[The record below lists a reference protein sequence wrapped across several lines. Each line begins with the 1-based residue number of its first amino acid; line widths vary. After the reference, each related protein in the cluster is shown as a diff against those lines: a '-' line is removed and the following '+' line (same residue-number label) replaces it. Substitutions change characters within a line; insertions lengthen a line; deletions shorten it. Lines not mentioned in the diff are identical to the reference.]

1 MKRLIIFIVALFLFI
16 GTIIFA
22 EYLLAT
28 KDAQK
33 SIDSDFIEIKTQLI
47 TLAEET
53 AQIKNLSFFGQII
66 QTLQKNSRLKD
77 TEITLKKHIF
87 DANTLLKTIPFTD
100 KSWSIIDI
108 TIDAKDGIILINEN
122 GLYELQLTTQALSDK
137 KTIPITFYISKDD
150 IIKNALFFYQP
161 YLKVVA
167 QNKLS
172 GVALEEETIEKNDYT
187 LHFSYDKS
195 FNSDLVFKNILQF
208 SLLII
213 MITIGL
219 LMMCY
224 WLYHLVIRQKL
235 VSSIHI
241 LNQYVSHIL
250 EGKMVKDSSL
260 PVIAY
265 QELSHL
271 HNNIIELTHKYV
283 NASNELS
290 ISKDIIVQ
298 KERSDEL
305 TGLPNKKS
313 FESDLKYMFVAN
325 KNGYVIVLRIDKIG
339 LFTKNHGPEIVDTLI
354 ETFAKTIQDFFRS
367 HPQFQGNI
375 YRFFGGEFA
384 IIVYESDSE
393 KIEKMLQA
401 IIKLTETLTDKYYFF
416 DNAIFYGATPFD
428 RYGSIESI
436 LQGAQD
442 AYETAYKEKLKTYFI
457 ADATHQI
464 ELNKK
469 LESTVKDIITRND
482 FVLQYMH
489 DTYSFGS
496 HSKLLMQEISPLL
509 IDSFTFESIP
519 SGKFISVAEKLGLI
533 ADFDKAI
540 IEKVLEQIQLGDLEH
555 QIGIVL
561 SVSSLSNQLF
571 LAWIEEQITHHAA
584 MSKLIFIAPCYSVAS
599 NYEVFRSFNQILKNH
614 SLHFMIKRYDPTD
627 LPLDKLISLQP
638 HYLRLEKTFCQDF
651 KKDST
656 KQHAVKQI
664 LLFCENNNI
673 KVIGDSVKN
682 EEDYLAFEMLDFY
695 GTTK

>member
-1 MKRLIIFIVALFLFI
+1 MKRLITFSVALFLFI
-16 GTIIFA
+16 GIIIFTK
-22 EYLLAT
+22 YLFT
-28 KDAQK
+28 IKDAQK
-33 SIDSDFIEIKTQLI
+33 SIDFHLLDTKTQLMA
-47 TLAEET
+47 LAEES
-53 AQIKNLSFFGQII
+53 AQSKSLSHFAHTI

-77 TEITLKKHIF
+77 TEIRLKKHIF
-87 DANTLLKTIPFTD
+87 DANILLKTIPFADT
-100 KSWSIIDI
+100 SWTIVDI
-108 TIDAKDGIILINEN
+108 TIDAKDGIIYINDN
-122 GLYELQLTTQALSDK
+122 NLYELQLNDQALNDQK
-137 KTIPITFYISKDD
+137 IIPITFYISKDD
-150 IIKNALFFYQP
+150 MVKNALFFYQP
-161 YLKVVA
+161 YIKVTT
-167 QNKLS
+167 QNNFS
-172 GVALEEETIEKNDYT
+172 GIAFQEEIIEKNDYT
-187 LHFSYDKS
+187 LRFSYDTSLDSEKI
-195 FNSDLVFKNILQF
+195 FTNILQF
-208 SLLII
+208 SFFII
-213 MITIGL
+213 IFTLGL

-224 WLYHLVIRQKL
+224 WLYHSVIHQKL

-241 LNQYVSHIL
+241 LNQYISLIL

-325 KNGYVIVLRIDKIG
+325 KNGYVIILRIDKIG

-367 HPQFQGNI
+367 HLELQGTI

-384 IIVYESDSE
+384 IISYESDSE
-393 KIEKMLQA
+393 KIEKLLQK
-401 IIKLTETLTDKYYFF
+401 IITLTETLTDKFYFF
-416 DNAIFYGATPFD
+416 DNTIFYGATPFD

-442 AYETAYKEKLKTYFI
+442 AYETAYKEKLKPYFI
-457 ADATHQI
+457 ADSQHQL

-489 DTYSFGS
+489 DTYSFGLNP
-496 HSKLLMQEISPLL
+496 KLLMQEISPLL

-519 SGKFISVAEKLGLI
+519 SGKFISVAEELGLI
-533 ADFDKAI
+533 ADFDRAI
-540 IEKVLEQIQLGDLEH
+540 IEKVLEQIKLGELEH

-571 LAWIEEQITHHAA
+571 LSWIEDQMTYQPAI
-584 MSKLIFIAPCYSVAS
+584 SKLIFIAPCYSVAS
-599 NYEVFRSFNQILKNH
+599 NYEIFSSFSKILANH
-614 SLHFMIKRYDPTD
+614 SLYFMIKRYDPTD
-627 LPLDKLISLQP
+627 LPLDKLVSLQP
-638 HYLRLEKTFCQDF
+638 SYLRLDKTFCQDF
-651 KKDST
+651 KKDSA

-664 LLFCENNNI
+664 VLFCESNNI

>member
-1 MKRLIIFIVALFLFI
+1 MKRLIIFIVALFLFTS
-16 GTIIFA
+16 TIIFT
-22 EYLLAT
+22 EYLFAI

-33 SIDSDFIEIKTQLI
+33 LIDSHFLETKAQLI
-47 TLAEET
+47 ALAEES
-53 AQIKNLSFFGQII
+53 AQRKSLALFAQTI

-87 DANTLLKTIPFTD
+87 DTNILLKTIPFAD
-100 KSWSIIDI
+100 NSWTIIDI
-108 TIDAKDGIILINEN
+108 TIDAMDGIVLINEN
-122 GLYELQLTTQALSDK
+122 NSYELQLSTQALNDK
-137 KTIPITFYISKDD
+137 KIIPITFYISKDD
-150 IIKNALFFYQP
+150 IIKSSLFFYQP
-161 YLKVVA
+161 YIKITT
-167 QNKLS
+167 QNTFS
-172 GVALEEETIEKNDYT
+172 DVTFQEETLEKNDYT
-187 LHFSYDKS
+187 VRFSYDTS
-195 FNSDLVFKNILQF
+195 LDSDKIFKNILQF
-208 SLLII
+208 SLFII
-213 MITIGL
+213 ILTIGL

-224 WLYHLVIRQKL
+224 GLYHLVIRQKL

-325 KNGYVIVLRIDKIG
+325 KSGYVIVLRIDKIG

-354 ETFAKTIQDFFRS
+354 ETFAKAVQDFFRS
-367 HPQFQGNI
+367 HSEFQGTI

-384 IIVYESDSE
+384 IIAYESDSE
-393 KIEKMLQA
+393 KIEKLLQK
-401 IIKLTETLTDKYYFF
+401 IITLTEMLTDKFYFF
-416 DNAIFYGATPFD
+416 DNTIFYGATPFD

-442 AYETAYKEKLKTYFI
+442 AYKTAYKEKLKPYFI
-457 ADATHQI
+457 ADAHHQL

-489 DTYSFGS
+489 DTYSFGANPQ
-496 HSKLLMQEISPLL
+496 LLMQEISPLL

-519 SGKFISVAEKLGLI
+519 SGKFISVAEELGLI
-533 ADFDKAI
+533 ADFDRAI
-540 IEKVLEQIQLGDLEH
+540 IEKVLEQIKLGELEH

-571 LAWIEEQITHHAA
+571 LSWIEEQITYQPA

-599 NYEVFRSFNQILKNH
+599 NYEVFRSFSHILKNH
-614 SLHFMIKRYDPTD
+614 SLYFMIKRYDPTD
-627 LPLDKLISLQP
+627 LPLDKLVLLQP
-638 HYLRLEKTFCQDF
+638 NYLRLEKTFCQDF

-664 LLFCENNNI
+664 LLFCESNNI

-695 GTTK
+695 GITK